1 MTRWPSP
8 ALLVFTL
15 VLAFA
20 APAAAQFRWPVPD
33 GLGPSRP
40 RRSGPVFPTPAS
52 LDDVPRHVV
61 STNPTAWLLTL
72 PTVEYEL
79 RTVPL
84 LAVGASYSKSLWAI
98 GHVTTNREVLAR
110 LYPAGMAFNGPMI
123 GVRLGASHVSDLGD
137 FGAWAFEGGYTAT
150 PGKHAYVSITGGL
163 RHLNGFPVNNTGEF
177 QPIVRMNIGLG
188 F

>member
-1 MTRWPSP
+1 MTRLLSP
-8 ALLVFTL
+8 ALLIL
-15 VLAFA
+15 AVLGSFP

-33 GLGPSRP
+33 GLLQPRP
-40 RRSGPVFPTPAS
+40 RSSGPVFTAPVS

-61 STNPTAWLLTL
+61 STNPAAWLLTL

-79 RTVPL
+79 RTLPV

-110 LYPAGMAFNGPMI
+110 LYPAGMAFNGPVI
-123 GVRLGASHVSDLGD
+123 GLRLGAGDVSGLGD
-137 FGAWAFEGGYTAT
+137 FQTWAFEGGYTAT
-150 PGKHAYVSITGGL
+150 PRKHAYFSVTGGL
-163 RHLNGFPVNNTGEF
+163 RHLNGFPTNAAGEF
-177 QPIVRMNIGLG
+177 QPIVRMSLGLG

>member
-1 MTRWPSP
+1 MTRWLSP

-20 APAAAQFRWPVPD
+20 SPVAAQFRWPVPD
-33 GLGPSRP
+33 GLGQPRP
-40 RRSGPVFPTPAS
+40 RRSGPVFTAPAS

-61 STNPTAWLLTL
+61 STNPGAWLLTL

-79 RTVPL
+79 RALPVLT
-84 LAVGASYSKSLWAI
+84 VGASYSKSLWAI
-98 GHVTTNREVLAR
+98 GHVSTHREALAR

-123 GVRLGASHVSDLGD
+123 GLRLGASDVSDLGD
-137 FGAWAFEGGYTAT
+137 FGTWAFEGGYTAT
-150 PGKHAYVSITGGL
+150 PSRHTYVSLTGGL
-163 RHLNGFPVNNTGEF
+163 RHLNGFPVNATGEF
-177 QPIVRMNIGLG
+177 QPIVRMSLGLG